1 GDKVKITMKFRGRE
15 QTRPEMGFKLLQRLA
30 EDVAEHG
37 FVEFAPKQ
45 EGRTMTMV
53 LGPTK
58 KKTEA
63 LAEQKAARAAAEK
76 AKQEAQK

>member
-1 GDKVKITMKFRGRE
+1 MKITMKFRGRE
-15 QTRPEMGFKLLQRLA
+15 QTRPELGFKLLQRLA
-30 EDVAEHG
+30 EDVKEIA

-45 EGRTMTMV
+45 EGRNMTMV

-63 LAEQKAARAAAEK
+63 VAEQKAARAAK
-76 AKQEAQK
+76 AKAAEIAAAE